1 MPLLFGYAAATS
13 MCVETSQQTSSPTA
27 RDAGTCP
34 ARLGLINGFGGPG
47 NLPSPDP
54 FLPPERGALAT
65 VVSNVEVTDLH
76 PTAISLGSGKWRRF
90 RG

>member
-1 MPLLFGYAAATS
+1 MLAFCFNWRYQGNA
-13 MCVETSQQTSSPTA
+13 
-27 RDAGTCP
+27 
-34 ARLGLINGFGGPG
+34 LINGFGGPG

-76 PTAISLGSGKWRRF
+76 PTAISLDPGKWRRF